1 MTFFRSPSGD
11 GLLPSFSLLRNFYYR
26 LPSKC
31 SSNHSRKR
39 KTSSFRRRQTTMLQR
54 DETSRVFR
62 SLPAWSVV
70 RKFEFSACVIPIVDL
85 FQITKFNFQR
95 QLLMAICFFFFLCL
109 QSHAFVR
116 ASSLRKLACT
126 EPSKVPCPNIGLA
139 AMITENWSQR
149 AFSTL
154 AFDINSNAVHTK
166 FIRWCEYLDSSNVR
180 K

>member
-11 GLLPSFSLLRNFYYR
+11 GLLPSFSLLRNFYYP

-39 KTSSFRRRQTTMLQR
+39 KTSSFRRRQTAMLQR

-95 QLLMAICFFFFLCL
+95 QLLMAIC
-109 QSHAFVR
+109 
-116 ASSLRKLACT
+116 SLRKLACT